1 MLNILLVD
9 SNVLHNK
16 IVRND
21 STEYLKKIG
30 MDYSYFE
37 ADNCSDAIEIMENNK
52 IDLAYINIA
61 SKQLNGLS
69 LLEQL
74 KSLNIVLPQIIG
86 VTNLND
92 TEFRFKAL
100 KLGVYKYIYQ
110 PYDNKEIEYSLENF
124 LEAYKVKKEEQKES
138 ADSDLQQED
147 EFMDFDDDSEEF
159 MDFDDDSDE
168 FMDFD
173 SEEDK
178 NGIEHSKELMDAFND
193 SHKKVSAS
201 EFLEEYSED
210 AFDTEDLLD
219 LEEELDSLIAYL
231 LFESKIEEKLDDIV
245 YLLEKYNRF
254 LYRFTEFEE
263 LSKVLYGLVEL
274 LKAADFSKVQRKE
287 MVSKFIVA
295 IIDDLVNW
303 KEHVFVLQDAVDVYY
318 INASILNSF
327 VQLKDL
333 LEN

>member
-9 SNVLHNK
+9 SNPLHNK
-16 IVRND
+16 IIRQD
-21 STEYLKKIG
+21 STEYLKKVGI
-30 MDYSYFE
+30 DCNYFE
-37 ADNCSDAIEIMENNK
+37 AENCTDAVKILSDNK
-52 IDLAYINIA
+52 IDLAYVNIA
-61 SKQLNGLS
+61 SCKLDALKMLGQLRIM
-69 LLEQL
+69 
-74 KSLNIVLPQIIG
+74 NIELPQIIG

-92 TEFRFKAL
+92 KEYRFKAL

-110 PYDNKEIEYSLENF
+110 PYDNKEIEYSLETF
-124 LEAYKVKKEEQKES
+124 LEGFNDKKEEQKELP
-138 ADSDLQQED
+138 DLNEEQDD

-159 MDFDDDSDE
+159 MDFDDDSDD

-173 SEEDK
+173 EEEDK

-193 SHKKVSAS
+193 SHKKVTAM
-201 EFLEEYSED
+201 EFLEGYSENEL
-210 AFDTEDLLD
+210 DTEDLID
-219 LEEELDSLIAYL
+219 LEEELDALIAFL
-231 LFESKIEEKLDDIV
+231 LFESKIEDKLDDIV

-254 LYRFTEFEE
+254 LYTFTEFEE

-274 LKAADFSKVQRKE
+274 LKETDFNEVERKE
-287 MVSKFIVA
+287 MASKFIVA
-295 IIDDLVNW
+295 IMDDLVNW

-333 LEN
+333 LGK